1 MERTLYFVE
10 PGEPGWQVSLSGKPL
25 EYFGLKGA
33 ALRAAE
39 TFARIR
45 HDATGE
51 PTGVHVRMRC
61 GDLVL
66 VGRHG

>member
-1 MERTLYFVE
+1 MERTLYCVE
-10 PGEPGWQVSLSGKPL
+10 PIEPGWQVCVGGKPL
-25 EYFGLKGA
+25 EHFRMKIA
-33 ALRAAE
+33 ALSAAE

-51 PTGVHVRMRC
+51 PTGVRMRMLC
-61 GDLVL
+61 GDLVM